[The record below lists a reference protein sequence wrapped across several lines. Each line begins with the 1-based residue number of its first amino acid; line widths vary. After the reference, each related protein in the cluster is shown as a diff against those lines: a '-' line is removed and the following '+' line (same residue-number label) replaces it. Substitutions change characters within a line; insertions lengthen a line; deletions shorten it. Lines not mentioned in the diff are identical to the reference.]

1 MHARRECASQRR
13 WIFFATNRSCRRRRS
28 TATSPSR
35 VTLGSV
41 VTEMQTVLWI
51 AGVGVTLLLAAFGC
65 LIGLIYLMTSPIF
78 QRAVVVAQSAP
89 ADAVL
94 DNLEQDRRRRAAAV
108 AVAIARAE
116 ATELPPAVD
125 TPA

>member
-1 MHARRECASQRR
+1 
-13 WIFFATNRSCRRRRS
+13 
-28 TATSPSR
+28 
-35 VTLGSV
+35 
-41 VTEMQTVLWI
+41 MQTVLWI

-94 DNLEQDRRRRAAAV
+94 DNLERDRRRRAAAV

-125 TPA
+125 TPADWRVLHRSFRMHRQVTRRNRRT